1 MKDYYQIL
9 GLAKNAS
16 ETEIKN
22 AYRKL
27 SKKFHPD
34 VNDGDFYFENMF
46 KQILE
51 AYETLGNLEQR
62 RKYDLE
68 FLYESTKIIQQKNIL
83 PTIEIFE
90 ASKTD
95 IYGGESFKITW
106 KVFNADKIYIDKIGQ
121 VDFNGTKTI
130 RLNNLKEEYINLQ
143 IIAENSGNQAV
154 AAEKSIRLRN
164 KLFSDIR
171 EKVLQEINQQRVDEK
186 ILLQTQH
193 YMNKSEKFQKILL
206 SMGVAFMT
214 LLIAF
219 AIWVFKH

>member
-9 GLAKNAS
+9 GLPKNAS
-16 ETEIKN
+16 ELEIKN

-51 AYETLGNLEQR
+51 AYETLSNFEQR
-62 RKYDLE
+62 KIYDLE
-68 FLYESTKIIQQKNIL
+68 FLYESTKIISQKNIL
-83 PTIEIFE
+83 PTIEVFE

-95 IYGGESFKITW
+95 IYSGESFKITW

-121 VDFNGTKTI
+121 VDFSGTKTI

-143 IIAENSGNQAV
+143 IIAENTVNQAV
-154 AAEKSIRLRN
+154 AAQKSIRLRN
-164 KLFSDIR
+164 KLFADIR
-171 EKVLQEINQQRVDEK
+171 EKIIQEISQQRVDEK

-193 YMNKSEKFQKILL
+193 YMKKSEKFQKLLL
-206 SMGVAFMT
+206 SMGVAFVV
-214 LLIAF
+214 LLIVF
-219 AIWVFKH
+219 SIWVFKY